1 MSMSVTRSVVL
12 LMCAIVH
19 VFLATMKT
27 LGPILWD
34 GPEKKNK
41 NARAISGNHWPS
53 CHLLPKATLKI
64 DLHQRLVA
72 SREVHSLWHVFGMN

>member
-34 GPEKKNK
+34 GPEKKTK
-41 NARAISGNHWPS
+41 THGQYRAIIGHRVIFFRRQ
-53 CHLLPKATLKI
+53 HLKSIYTKGLLRAVKFI
-64 DLHQRLVA
+64 
-72 SREVHSLWHVFGMN
+72 VFGMSLA

>member
-34 GPEKKNK
+34 GPEKKQKRTGNIGQSL
-41 NARAISGNHWPS
+41 AIVSSSSEGN
-53 CHLLPKATLKI
+53 T
-64 DLHQRLVA
+64 
-72 SREVHSLWHVFGMN
+72 